1 MPVGIRGVA
10 GGPSVAEPLE
20 RKGAQTVRVS
30 VRYFQQQKEQG
41 IPIVMLTA
49 YDATMARIA
58 EQAGVQVLLVG
69 DTLGMVVQG
78 HDTTVP
84 VTLEE
89 MLYHTR
95 LVVRGTWRAF
105 IIGDLP
111 FMTYNISADQALA
124 NAARFLQQ
132 AGAQSVKLEGGR
144 HMAPTIRRLV
154 ENGIP
159 VMAHIGLTPQSV
171 NQIGGWRVQGRT
183 KATATRLL
191 DDAIAVEDAGAYAVV
206 LELVPTEL
214 AALISQRL
222 QIPTIGIGAG
232 PGCDGQVQVIHDILG
247 LYEAFVPKHTHQY
260 AKLGEAMRTAITTYK
275 TDVEQRL
282 FPTTAHAAS
291 MDADLLAEL

>member
-1 MPVGIRGVA
+1 M
-10 GGPSVAEPLE
+10 
-20 RKGAQTVRVS
+20 RVS

-41 IPIVMLTA
+41 GPIVMLTA

-58 EQAGVQVLLVG
+58 EQAGVHVLLVG

-78 HDTTVP
+78 HDTTIP

-95 LVVRGTWRAF
+95 LVVRGTERVF

-111 FMTYNISADQALA
+111 FMTYNVSSDQALA

-144 HMAPTIRRLV
+144 HMAPTIHRLV

-171 NQIGGWRVQGRT
+171 HQIGGWRVQGRT
-183 KATATRLL
+183 KAAAARLL
-191 DDAIAVEDAGAYAVV
+191 DDAKAVEEAGAYAVV

-232 PGCDGQVQVIHDILG
+232 PGCDGQVQVVHDILG
-247 LYEAFVPKHTHQY
+247 LFEAFVPKHTHQY
-260 AKLGEAMRTAITTYK
+260 AQLGEAMRAAIATYK
-275 TDVEQRL
+275 TEVEQRL
-282 FPTTAHAAS
+282 FPTPAHAAS
-291 MDADLLAEL
+291 IDTGLLKDL

>member
-1 MPVGIRGVA
+1 MPMQAACGACAVRVQVR
-10 GGPSVAEPLE
+10 S
-20 RKGAQTVRVS
+20 RKGVQTVRVS
-30 VRYFQQQKEQG
+30 VSYFQQHKTQG

-49 YDATMARIA
+49 YDATTARLA
-58 EQAGVQVLLVG
+58 EQAGIQVLLVG
-69 DTLGMVVQG
+69 DTVGMVVQG

-84 VTLEE
+84 VTLDE

-95 LVVRGTWRAF
+95 LVVRGTERAF
-105 IIGDLP
+105 VIGDLP
-111 FMTYNISADQALA
+111 FMTYNISADQAMA

-144 HMAPTIRRLV
+144 HIAPTIRRLV

-171 NQIGGWRVQGRT
+171 LQLGGWRVQGRT
-183 KATATRLL
+183 KAAATRLM
-191 DDAIAVEDAGAYAVV
+191 DDAKAVEEAGAYAVV

-232 PGCDGQVQVIHDILG
+232 PGCDGQVQVMHDILG

-260 AKLGEAMRTAITTYK
+260 AQLGEAMRTAITTYR

-282 FPTTAHAAS
+282 FPTAAHAAS
-291 MDADLLAEL
+291 MDTDLLAEL

>member
-1 MPVGIRGVA
+1 MYVRGLI
-10 GGPSVAEPLE
+10 GWRRKTEIQS
-20 RKGAQTVRVS
+20 RKGEQTVRVS
-30 VRYFQQQKEQG
+30 VSYFQQQKAKSL
-41 IPIVMLTA
+41 PIVMLTA
-49 YDATMARIA
+49 YDATTARIA
-58 EQAGVQVLLVG
+58 EQAGIQVLLVG

-78 HDTTVP
+78 HDTTLP

-95 LVVRGTWRAF
+95 LVVRGTERAF
-105 IIGDLP
+105 VIGDLP
-111 FMTYNISADQALA
+111 FMTYNISAEQALT

-183 KATATRLL
+183 KAAAIRLM
-191 DDAIAVEDAGAYAVV
+191 DDARAVEDAGAYAIV
-206 LELVPTEL
+206 LELVPVEL

-232 PGCDGQVQVIHDILG
+232 PGCDGQVQVWHDILG
-247 LYEAFVPKHTHQY
+247 LFEAFVPKHTYQY
-260 AKLGEAMRTAITTYK
+260 AKLGEAMRAAITTYK
-275 TDVEQRL
+275 AEVEQRL
-282 FPTTAHAAS
+282 FPTGVHAVS
-291 MDADLLAEL
+291 MDANLLAGL

>member
-1 MPVGIRGVA
+1 MPTHVRGVIGWRRQTEA
-10 GGPSVAEPLE
+10 QL
-20 RKGAQTVRVS
+20 RKGEQTVRISVS
-30 VRYFQQQKEQG
+30 YFQQQKAKSL
-41 IPIVMLTA
+41 PIVMLTA
-49 YDATMARIA
+49 YDATTARIA
-58 EQAGVQVLLVG
+58 EQAGIQVLLVG

-78 HDTTVP
+78 HDTTIP

-95 LVVRGTWRAF
+95 LVVRGTERAF
-105 IIGDLP
+105 VIGDLP
-111 FMTYNISADQALA
+111 FMTYNISSDQALT

-144 HMAPTIRRLV
+144 HMAPTIHRLV

-171 NQIGGWRVQGRT
+171 HQIGGWRVQGRT

-191 DDAIAVEDAGAYAVV
+191 DDARAVEDAGAYAVV
-206 LELVPTEL
+206 LELVPVEL

-232 PGCDGQVQVIHDILG
+232 PGCDGQVQVWHDILG
-247 LYEAFVPKHTHQY
+247 LFEAFVPKHTHQY
-260 AKLGEAMRTAITTYK
+260 AKLGEAMRAAIATYK
-275 TDVEQRL
+275 TEVEQRL
-282 FPTTAHAAS
+282 FPTGAHAAS
-291 MDADLLAEL
+291 MDANLLAEL

>member
-1 MPVGIRGVA
+1 
-10 GGPSVAEPLE
+10 
-20 RKGAQTVRVS
+20 VRVS
-30 VRYFQQQKEQG
+30 VTYFQQQKAKSL
-41 IPIVMLTA
+41 PIVMLTA
-49 YDATMARIA
+49 YDATTARIA
-58 EQAGVQVLLVG
+58 EQAGIQVLLVG

-84 VTLEE
+84 VTLDE

-95 LVVRGTWRAF
+95 LVVRGTERAF
-105 IIGDLP
+105 VIGDLP
-111 FMTYNISADQALA
+111 FMTYNISAAQALA

-171 NQIGGWRVQGRT
+171 HQIGGWRVQGRT

-191 DDAIAVEDAGAYAVV
+191 DDAKAVEDAGAYAVV
-206 LELVPTEL
+206 LELVPVEL

-232 PGCDGQVQVIHDILG
+232 PECDGQVQVWHDILG
-247 LYEAFVPKHTHQY
+247 LFEAFVPKHTHQY
-260 AKLGEAMRTAITTYK
+260 AKLGEAMRTAIATYK
-275 TDVEQRL
+275 TEVEQRL
-282 FPTTAHAAS
+282 FPTDAHAAS
-291 MDADLLAEL
+291 MDTDLLAEL

>member
-1 MPVGIRGVA
+1 
-10 GGPSVAEPLE
+10 
-20 RKGAQTVRVS
+20 VRVS
-30 VRYFQQQKEQG
+30 VSYFQQHKTQG

-49 YDATMARIA
+49 YDATTARLA
-58 EQAGVQVLLVG
+58 EQAGIQILLVG

-84 VTLEE
+84 VTLDE

-95 LVVRGTWRAF
+95 LVVRGTERAF
-105 IIGDLP
+105 VIGDLP
-111 FMTYNISADQALA
+111 FMTYNISAEQAMT

-144 HMAPTIRRLV
+144 HIAPTIQRLV
-154 ENGIP
+154 QNGIP

-171 NQIGGWRVQGRT
+171 HQIGGWRVQGRT
-183 KATATRLL
+183 RAAATRLM
-191 DDAIAVEDAGAYAVV
+191 DDARAVADAGAYAVV

-214 AALISQRL
+214 ATLISQRL
-222 QIPTIGIGAG
+222 PIPTIGIGAG
-232 PGCDGQVQVIHDILG
+232 PGCDGQVQVVHDILG
-247 LYEAFVPKHTHQY
+247 LYEAFVPRHTQQY
-260 AKLGEAMRTAITTYK
+260 AKLGETMRTAMATYK

-291 MDADLLAEL
+291 IDADLLAEL

>member
-1 MPVGIRGVA
+1 MRIT
-10 GGPSVAEPLE
+10 L
-20 RKGAQTVRVS
+20 
-30 VRYFQQQKEQG
+30 RYFQQQKEQRL
-41 IPIVMLTA
+41 PIVMLTA
-49 YDATMARIA
+49 YDATTARLA
-58 EQAGVQVLLVG
+58 EQAGIPALLVG

-84 VTLEE
+84 VTLDE

-95 LVVRGTWRAF
+95 LVVRGTTRAF
-105 IIGDLP
+105 VIGDMP
-111 FMTYNISADQALA
+111 FMTYHLSADQALA

-171 NQIGGWRVQGRT
+171 HQFGGWRVQGKT
-183 KATATRLL
+183 KTAATHLL
-191 DDAIAVEDAGAYAVV
+191 DDAKAVEEAGAYAVV

-214 AALISQRL
+214 AAMISQRV

-232 PGCDGQVQVIHDILG
+232 PGCDGQVQVMHDILG
-247 LYEAFVPKHTHQY
+247 LFEAFVPKHTYQY
-260 AKLGEAMRTAITTYK
+260 AQLGEAMRAAIATYK
-275 TDVEQRL
+275 SEVEQRR
-282 FPTTAHAAS
+282 FPTTAHAAR
-291 MDADLLAEL
+291 MDADLLAEISG

>member
-1 MPVGIRGVA
+1 V
-10 GGPSVAEPLE
+10 
-20 RKGAQTVRVS
+20 QTVRVNVS
-30 VRYFQQQKEQG
+30 YFQQHKTKG

-49 YDATMARIA
+49 YDATTARIA

-84 VTLEE
+84 VTLDE

-95 LVVRGTWRAF
+95 LVVRGTERAF
-105 IIGDLP
+105 VIGDLP
-111 FMTYNISADQALA
+111 FMTYNISTDQALA

-132 AGAQSVKLEGGR
+132 AGAQSVKLEGGQ
-144 HMAPTIRRLV
+144 HMAPTIHRLV

-171 NQIGGWRVQGRT
+171 YQLGGWRVQGRT
-183 KATATRLL
+183 KAAATRLM
-191 DDAIAVEDAGAYAVV
+191 DDARAVEEAGAYAVV

-232 PGCDGQVQVIHDILG
+232 PGCDGQVQVMHDILG
-247 LYEAFVPKHTHQY
+247 LFEAFVPKHTYQY
-260 AKLGEAMRTAITTYK
+260 AQLGEAMRTAITTYK
-275 TDVEQRL
+275 TEVEQRL
-282 FPTTAHAAS
+282 FPTAAHAAS
-291 MDADLLAEL
+291 IDTALLAEL

>member
-1 MPVGIRGVA
+1 MSTHVRGLLGWRRQPETQSWKGIQ
-10 GGPSVAEPLE
+10 P
-20 RKGAQTVRVS
+20 VRVNVS
-30 VRYFQQQKEQG
+30 YFQQQKAKSL
-41 IPIVMLTA
+41 PIVMLTA
-49 YDATMARIA
+49 YDATTARIA
-58 EQAGVQVLLVG
+58 EQAGIQVLLVG
-69 DTLGMVVQG
+69 DTVGMVVQG

-84 VTLEE
+84 VTLDE

-95 LVVRGTWRAF
+95 LVVRGTERAF
-105 IIGDLP
+105 VIGDLP

-144 HMAPTIRRLV
+144 HIAPTIRRLV
-154 ENGIP
+154 ENGVP

-171 NQIGGWRVQGRT
+171 HQLGGWRVQGRT
-183 KATATRLL
+183 KTTATRLM
-191 DDAIAVEDAGAYAVV
+191 DDAKAVEDAGAYAVV
-206 LELVPTEL
+206 LELVPAEL

-232 PGCDGQVQVIHDILG
+232 PGCNGQVQVIHDMLG

-282 FPTTAHAAS
+282 FPTAAHAAR

>member
-1 MPVGIRGVA
+1 MPTKACGLLDRHRRMESQCGKGV
-10 GGPSVAEPLE
+10 
-20 RKGAQTVRVS
+20 QTVRVNVS
-30 VRYFQQQKEQG
+30 YFQQHKTKG

-49 YDATMARIA
+49 YDATTARIA
-58 EQAGVQVLLVG
+58 EQAGIEILLVG

-84 VTLEE
+84 VTLAE

-95 LVVRGTWRAF
+95 LVVRGTERAF
-105 IIGDLP
+105 VIGDLP

-144 HMAPTIRRLV
+144 HIAPTIRRLA

-171 NQIGGWRVQGRT
+171 HQLGGWRVQGRT
-183 KATATRLL
+183 KAAATRLL
-191 DDAIAVEDAGAYAVV
+191 DDAKAVEEAGAYAVV
-206 LELVPTEL
+206 LELVPAEL

-232 PGCDGQVQVIHDILG
+232 PGCDGQVQVMHDILG

-260 AKLGEAMRTAITTYK
+260 AQLGETMRSAITTYK
-275 TDVEQRL
+275 TEVEQRL
-282 FPTTAHAAS
+282 FPTAAHAAS
-291 MDADLLAEL
+291 MDTNLLTEL

>member
-1 MPVGIRGVA
+1 
-10 GGPSVAEPLE
+10 
-20 RKGAQTVRVS
+20 VRVS
-30 VRYFQQQKEQG
+30 VRYFQQQKEKAV
-41 IPIVMLTA
+41 PIVMLTA

-58 EQAGVQVLLVG
+58 EQAGIQVLLVG

-78 HDTTVP
+78 HDTTLP
-84 VTLEE
+84 VTLDE

-95 LVVRGTWRAF
+95 LVVRGTERAF
-105 IIGDLP
+105 IIGDMP
-111 FMTYNISADQALA
+111 FMTYNISPDQALA

-144 HMAPTIRRLV
+144 HIAPTIRRLV

-171 NQIGGWRVQGRT
+171 QQIGGWRVQGRT
-183 KATATRLL
+183 RSSATRLL
-191 DDAIAVEDAGAYAVV
+191 DDAKAVEEAGAYAVV

-232 PGCDGQVQVIHDILG
+232 PGCDGQVQVVHDILG
-247 LYEAFVPKHTHQY
+247 LFEAFVPKHTHQY
-260 AKLGEAMRTAITTYK
+260 AKLGEAMRSAIATYK
-275 TDVEQRL
+275 TEVEQRR

-291 MDADLLAEL
+291 IDADLLADL

>member
-1 MPVGIRGVA
+1 
-10 GGPSVAEPLE
+10 
-20 RKGAQTVRVS
+20 
-30 VRYFQQQKEQG
+30 
-41 IPIVMLTA
+41 MLTA
-49 YDATMARIA
+49 YDATTARLA

-95 LVVRGTWRAF
+95 LVVRGTERAF
-105 IIGDLP
+105 VIGDLP

-171 NQIGGWRVQGRT
+171 HQLGGGGGHGR
-183 KATATRLL
+183 KKVAATPVI
-191 DDAIAVEDAGAYAVV
+191 DEGHAG
-206 LELVPTEL
+206 
-214 AALISQRL
+214 
-222 QIPTIGIGAG
+222 GKGGARAG
-232 PGCDGQVQVIHDILG
+232 G
-247 LYEAFVPKHTHQY
+247 
-260 AKLGEAMRTAITTYK
+260 
-275 TDVEQRL
+275 
-282 FPTTAHAAS
+282 
-291 MDADLLAEL
+291 